1 MASRSLRAL
10 RLVADRAPS
19 AVDSV
24 GEEAAL
30 AALLRRQHGFI
41 TRSQATVIGMSP
53 ARIKQ
58 RVRSGIWLAVHPGV
72 YCLAGTRSTSI
83 TRGVAA
89 LLWAG
94 VGACLSHGT
103 AATHLG
109 MSSRS
114 RSDELHVTVPHESVV
129 ARRPG
134 VVVHR
139 TRVWPA
145 RHELTSGIL
154 VTEPTRTLVD
164 LAATMTSNELRAT
177 LHRCVFDGIVAMGD
191 LRAAVAA
198 PSRVPGVA
206 QLRRELDRFDRESD
220 SGAEAEAGELFTRA
234 GIVLT
239 RQHEVVADGVL
250 IARLDFA
257 QVDLQLAIEIDGAA
271 YHADPAAQAR
281 DRRRDRRL
289 MTLGWQVVRIA
300 VTDLR
305 SRPAAILAQIR
316 SVIAD
321 RARTRRVG

>member
-1 MASRSLRAL
+1 
-10 RLVADRAPS
+10 
-19 AVDSV
+19 
-24 GEEAAL
+24 
-30 AALLRRQHGFI
+30 
-41 TRSQATVIGMSP
+41 
-53 ARIKQ
+53 
-58 RVRSGIWLAVHPGV
+58 
-72 YCLAGTRSTSI
+72 
-83 TRGVAA
+83 
-89 LLWAG
+89 
-94 VGACLSHGT
+94 
-103 AATHLG
+103 
-109 MSSRS
+109 
-114 RSDELHVTVPHESVV
+114 
-129 ARRPG
+129 
-134 VVVHR
+134 
-139 TRVWPA
+139 
-145 RHELTSGIL
+145 
-154 VTEPTRTLVD
+154 
-164 LAATMTSNELRAT
+164 
-177 LHRCVFDGIVAMGD
+177 
-191 LRAAVAA
+191 
-198 PSRVPGVA
+198 
-206 QLRRELDRFDRESD
+206 FDRESD